1 MAPQLFRIHE
11 VEARTGLSRSTI
23 WRHIRC
29 GIFPQPVSLGPRVK
43 AWRAEDLDRWAESLP
58 VRGAA

>member
-1 MAPQLFRIHE
+1 MATQLFRIHE

-23 WRHIRC
+23 WRHIRR
-29 GIFPQPVSLGPRVK
+29 GIFPQPVNVGPRVK
-43 AWRAEDLDRWAESLP
+43 AWRAEDLAAWAESLP